1 MRCDNDGAARG
12 AASDVTVEVTGP
24 WYGEASLAGDQPLL
38 TAAVGRFPS
47 VTKRACLTVRDTVET
62 SDWGSPQPLIDA
74 RLSIFQ
80 AIREG
85 RLAAVTD
92 NVAAVLG
99 RQPISFD
106 QWAQQNADAF
116 R

>member
-1 MRCDNDGAARG
+1 MSPSKSLGHGTARLPSR
-12 AASDVTVEVTGP
+12 AI
-24 WYGEASLAGDQPLL
+24 SLFL
-38 TAAVGRFPS
+38 TAAVRRFPS
-47 VTKRACLTVRDTVET
+47 VTKRACLTVPDTVET
-62 SDWGSPQPLIDA
+62 SDWGSPRSDRCP
-74 RLSIFQ
+74 LSIFR

>member
-1 MRCDNDGAARG
+1 VRCDKDGAAGG

-38 TAAVGRFPS
+38 TAAVRRFPS
-47 VTKRACLTVRDTVET
+47 VTKRACLTVPDTVET
-62 SDWGSPQPLIDA
+62 SDWGSPRSDRCP
-74 RLSIFQ
+74 LSIFR